1 MILPLACVVVFVIV
15 QSPVIL
21 VLIAGVTQL
30 LMLPVIGFSA
40 IYFRY
45 FETDK
50 RLRPGLAWDAFLILS
65 SLAML
70 FVGAW
75 GIYNKTKS
83 AKIMQVF
90 TARRTDQPDPVGIY
104 PSRDEALAKA
114 ADDPDHEYVISECNF
129 PVPPPTSRHGAVGW
143 IDLTV
148 SNAAELKP
156 FYEQVVGWT
165 TSEISMGDYN
175 DFCLHPIGEEQPTAG
190 LCHAKGPNEGIPPA
204 WLIYVTVENIDQSIN
219 AAKQLGGEILQERN
233 ATGYGRIAII
243 KDPNG
248 TPLALFTPQ
257 PE

>member
-1 MILPLACVVVFVIV
+1 MRWKHNGRAILCGFTGILKLPICSFLKESLPQSLILVIALSVILPLACVVVFVIV

-143 IDLTV
+143 IDLT
-148 SNAAELKP
+148 EL
-156 FYEQVVGWT
+156 
-165 TSEISMGDYN
+165 
-175 DFCLHPIGEEQPTAG
+175 
-190 LCHAKGPNEGIPPA
+190 
-204 WLIYVTVENIDQSIN
+204 
-219 AAKQLGGEILQERN
+219 
-233 ATGYGRIAII
+233 IA
-243 KDPNG
+243 
-248 TPLALFTPQ
+248 
-257 PE
+257 